1 MKSLF
6 KRLGSD
12 PKYERWRWQMF
23 AVTWLGYAGFYLTR
37 KSFSI
42 AKTGMGEE
50 TEVGLLDAD
59 MAWIDMGYLIA
70 YAIGQFVWGI
80 TADKVGPRKVLLG
93 GMLISILTGV
103 AMGVST
109 LPLALGVFTSSRAYA
124 SPRAGRR

>member
-37 KSFSI
+37 KSFSV
-42 AKTGMGEE
+42 AKTGMGEG
-50 TEVGLLDAD
+50 TEVGLLDTD

-70 YAIGQFVWGI
+70 YALGQFIWGFTLGQLI
-80 TADKVGPRKVLLG
+80 WGFTAS
-93 GMLISILTGV
+93 ISSGS
-103 AMGVST
+103 A
-109 LPLALGVFTSSRAYA
+109 
-124 SPRAGRR
+124 